1 MKRRRKWTRY
11 LTPGLVFQS
20 VLIGG
25 GYGTGAEIAR
35 YFGCHGL
42 MGGLL
47 ALGAAAAGWAALCA
61 VTFEFVRVFRTYDYG
76 SMMKR
81 LLGRAGFLYDLCFNA
96 MLLLVLG
103 VVNATAAAMIRALTG
118 LPSWVGV
125 GLLSLGVVLLVLN
138 GTEAI
143 EKALSLWAYV
153 LYAVFLLFFAAVFLR
168 FGDAVTAELRRA
180 EIGSGWFL
188 SGLRYAS
195 YNLIC
200 VSMILYTLRDLQ
212 NRREAVACGV
222 LAGILGAAPA
232 LPLLLAMGCDL
243 PAVLAS
249 ETPVTAIFERLDMP
263 WLYVLFEI
271 VLFGTLVETA
281 AGFIKALEDRVEQSL
296 LRSRS
301 LRPNRPV
308 SSGPASS
315 GPGRLRLHL
324 RPDRPHRQRLWR
336 YLLRRAASLCPA
348 HADGRGP
355 HDPAEWGLTAFRPF
369 RPFFSPALPKY
380 ALFFWQP
387 LRDFVPARA
396 CNSWCI
402 MVY

>member
-1 MKRRRKWTRY
+1 MNKRRNWTWY

-35 YFGCHGL
+35 YFGSR
-42 MGGLL
+42 GLL
-47 ALGAAAAGWAALCA
+47 GGVLALAAAAAGWAALCA

-76 SMMKR
+76 SMMRR
-81 LLGRAGFLYDLCFNA
+81 LLGRAGFLYDLCFYA

-103 VVNATAAAMIRALTG
+103 VVNATAAAMVHALTG
-118 LPSWVGV
+118 LPPWSGV
-125 GLLSLGVVLLVLN
+125 ALLSLGVVLLVLR

-153 LYAVFLLFFAAVFLR
+153 LYAVFLLFLAAVFLR
-168 FGDAVTAELRRA
+168 FGDAVAAELRRG
-180 EIGSGWFL
+180 EIRPGWLSG
-188 SGLRYAS
+188 GLRYAS

-212 NRREAVACGV
+212 TRREAVTCGI
-222 LAGILGAAPA
+222 LAGLLGAAPA

-249 ETPVTAIFERLDMP
+249 ETPVTAIFDRLDMP

-281 AGFIKALEDRVEQSL
+281 AGFIKALEDRIERAL
-296 LRSRS
+296 FRSC
-301 LRPNRPV
+301 
-308 SSGPASS
+308 
-315 GPGRLRLHL
+315 GPGRYPPAGTDPSSWTWLA
-324 RPDRPHRQRLWR
+324 RPLITGAVTA
-336 YLLRRAASLCPA
+336 LGICVSTF
-348 HADGRGP
+348 
-355 HDPAEWGLTAFRPF
+355 GLTDLIDKGYGAICYGALLLF
-369 RPFFSPALPKY
+369 ALPMLT
-380 ALFFWQP
+380 AGV
-387 LRDFVPARA
+387 RMIRRNGA
-396 CNSWCI
+396 
-402 MVY
+402 

>member
-212 NRREAVACGV
+212 NRREAVACWPW
-222 LAGILGAAPA
+222 AA
-232 LPLLLAMGCDL
+232 
-243 PAVLAS
+243 
-249 ETPVTAIFERLDMP
+249 TFR
-263 WLYVLFEI
+263 
-271 VLFGTLVETA
+271 
-281 AGFIKALEDRVEQSL
+281 
-296 LRSRS
+296 RSW
-301 LRPNRPV
+301 PPK
-308 SSGPASS
+308 
-315 GPGRLRLHL
+315 
-324 RPDRPHRQRLWR
+324 
-336 YLLRRAASLCPA
+336 RR
-348 HADGRGP
+348 
-355 HDPAEWGLTAFRPF
+355 
-369 RPFFSPALPKY
+369 
-380 ALFFWQP
+380 
-387 LRDFVPARA
+387 
-396 CNSWCI
+396 
-402 MVY
+402 

>member
-1 MKRRRKWTRY
+1 MKRRWTRY

-35 YFGCHGL
+35 YFGRYGL
-42 MGGLL
+42 LGGLL
-47 ALGAAAAGWAALCA
+47 ALATAATGWSLLCA

-76 SMMKR
+76 SMMRR
-81 LLGRAGFLYDLCFNA
+81 LLGRAGFLYDLCFYA

-103 VVNATAAAMIRALTG
+103 VVNATAAAMVRALTG

-125 GLLSLGVVLLVLN
+125 ALLSIGVIFLVLR

-153 LYAVFLLFFAAVFLR
+153 LYAVYLLFLAAVFLR
-168 FGDAVTAELRRA
+168 FGDAIVSELQRGEA
-180 EIGSGWFL
+180 SPGWLFG
-188 SGLRYAS
+188 GLRYAS

-200 VSMILYTLRDLQ
+200 VSMILYTLRDLRT
-212 NRREAVACGV
+212 RREAVTCGI

-243 PAVLAS
+243 PAALAS
-249 ETPVTAIFERLDMP
+249 ETPVTAIFERLNMP

-271 VLFGTLVETA
+271 VLFGTLIETA

-296 LRSRS
+296 FRGRS
-301 LRPNRPV
+301 LRPNRPA
-308 SSGPASS
+308 SSGPAPSGSS
-315 GPGRLRLHL
+315 WPWLA
-324 RPDRPHRQRLWR
+324 RPLITGAVTA
-336 YLLRRAASLCPA
+336 LGVCVSTF
-348 HADGRGP
+348 
-355 HDPAEWGLTAFRPF
+355 GLTDLIDKGYGAICYGALLLF
-369 RPFFSPALPKY
+369 ALPMLT
-380 ALFFWQP
+380 AGV
-387 LRDFVPARA
+387 RMIRRNGA
-396 CNSWCI
+396 
-402 MVY
+402 